1 MSLVTIEVEIDHG
14 KIIPREPAKL
24 PEHGNGLLTI
34 LSSNEP
40 DEAPPK
46 KRERIS
52 FPLIHGKPGT
62 VINPT
67 PEDLDASLWD

>member
-1 MSLVTIEVEIDHG
+1 MSLITIEVEIDHG

-24 PEHGNGLLTI
+24 PAHGNGLLTI
-34 LSSNEP
+34 LTPSEP
-40 DEAPPK
+40 GDLRPVR
-46 KRERIS
+46 RERIS
-52 FPLIHGKPGT
+52 LPLIHGKPGT

>member
-1 MSLVTIEVEIDHG
+1 MSLITIEVEIDHG

-34 LSSNEP
+34 LSPNGP
-40 DEAPPK
+40 DEARPPR
-46 KRERIS
+46 RERIS